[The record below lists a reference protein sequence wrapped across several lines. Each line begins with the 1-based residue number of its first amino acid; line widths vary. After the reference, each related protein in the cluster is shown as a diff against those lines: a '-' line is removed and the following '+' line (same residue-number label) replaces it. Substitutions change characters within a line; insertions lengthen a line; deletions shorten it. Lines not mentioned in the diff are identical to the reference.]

1 MDPSAARP
9 TPSLVRTVAAL
20 CGALC
25 LAMIATPTRATTLRD
40 IARIDGHGESV
51 LRGLGLVIG
60 LNGTGDSGQEL
71 LMARPLM
78 NVLSNSG
85 NPVGDISELASSRSV
100 ALVMV
105 TATVPRG
112 GALADDKLDLHV
124 QVIHSARSL
133 AGGRLFLSPLLGP
146 SPDDPNIYAIG
157 EGEIVLENAQ
167 FPTAGL
173 VRGGGRMRLD
183 VLPPEVGDSFVLVL
197 EAPYAGHKSTSTI
210 ASSINND
217 YFNNPHAESMSIARA
232 LDDRRV
238 LVEVPHVER
247 ASPAEFIGAVLS
259 TNVSVDLL
267 GLPAQVIV
275 NSSTGAIILTADVE
289 ISPGTLTI
297 EGLTITRTTPE
308 PVGDALN
315 PLVERRGWTEIGT
328 NVRPRDRAKL
338 ADLLAAMEQLAI
350 PRQKQ
355 IQVIHMLHKN
365 GQLHARLVDES

>member
-1 MDPSAARP
+1 MRGAAWACWC
-9 TPSLVRTVAAL
+9 VAAAVL
-20 CGALC
+20 L
-25 LAMIATPTRATTLRD
+25 IAQPSWATNVRD

-60 LNGTGDSGQEL
+60 LNGTGDSGQEV
-71 LMARPLM
+71 LMARPLAE
-78 NVLSNSG
+78 LLRNSG
-85 NPVGDISELASSRSV
+85 NEVGDLSELAATRSV

-133 AGGRLFLSPLLGP
+133 VGGRLFLTPMLGP
-146 SPDDPNIYAIG
+146 SPEDRMIYAIG
-157 EGEIVLENAQ
+157 EGELVIENTQ
-167 FPTAGL
+167 VPTSGI
-173 VRGGGRMRLD
+173 VRGGGRMRVD
-183 VLPPEVGDSFVLVL
+183 VLPPEVGDDFVLVL
-197 EAPYAGHKSTSTI
+197 EAPYAGHQSTSTV

-217 YFNNPHAESMSIARA
+217 YFNNPHAAEPIAVA
-232 LDDRRV
+232 LDERRIRV
-238 LVEVPHVER
+238 IVPSVER
-247 ASPAEFIGAVLS
+247 ASPAQFIGSVLA
-259 TNVSVDLL
+259 TNVSVEML

-350 PRQKQ
+350 PRQRQ
-355 IQVIHMLHKN
+355 IQIIHMLHKN
-365 GQLHARLVDES
+365 GQLHARLIDES

>member
-1 MDPSAARP
+1 MSRAKARA
-9 TPSLVRTVAAL
+9 TRSLVRTIAAL
-20 CGALC
+20 CAGLC
-25 LAMIATPTRATTLRD
+25 LAMVATPARATNVRD

-51 LRGLGLVIG
+51 LRGLGLVMG

-78 NVLSNSG
+78 NVLQNSG
-85 NPVGDISELASSRSV
+85 NPVGDISELASNRSV

-105 TATVPRG
+105 TVTVPRG
-112 GALADDKLDLHV
+112 GALADDKLDMHV

-133 AGGRLFLSPLLGP
+133 AGGRLFLTPLLGP

-157 EGEIVLENAQ
+157 EGEIVLENPQ
-167 FPTAGL
+167 FPTSGL
-173 VRGGGRMRLD
+173 VRGGARMRLD
-183 VLPPEVGDSFVLVL
+183 VLPPDVGDSFVLVL
-197 EAPYAGHKSTSTI
+197 EPPYAGHKSTSTI

-217 YFNNPHAESMSIARA
+217 YFNNPHAEGAIARA

-238 LVEVPHVER
+238 LIEVPPVER
-247 ASPAEFIGAVLS
+247 ASPAEFVGAVLS
-259 TNVSVDLL
+259 TSVSVELL

-308 PVGDALN
+308 PVGDAMN

-328 NVRPRDRAKL
+328 NIRPRDRAKL

-350 PRQKQ
+350 PRQQQ